1 MLQYMICKRF
11 VRSLYSFH
19 CFYYILQNQQLQNFY
34 SSYAIGISMSSKFI
48 TRIYIPTW
56 NPFLALLSSQWSK
69 QFCCS
74 CVFEITC
81 KKNILSLNIC
91 SWQTNNKS
99 EELETNYYLERSN
112 AENLIWNLDLSGN
125 SMNITNKKAIQLRY
139 ASIYIIRYLIFK
151 SLFFAQNV
159 SCNEISPS
167 LQCIKLS
174 WLGLILSKVRAHEL
188 LLVFSQDHE
197 LTFYE
202 GWATPS
208 DLFLW
213 TNV

>member
-99 EELETNYYLERSN
+99 EELETNHYLKRSN
-112 AENLIWNLDLSGN
+112 AENLIWNLVLGG
-125 SMNITNKKAIQLRY
+125 
-139 ASIYIIRYLIFK
+139 IYYGIIYYYYSLFK
-151 SLFFAQNV
+151 SHILETFDEYYQRKGYSSEMYLNLHHNV
-159 SCNEISPS
+159 PDIQKSIFCT
-167 LQCIKLS
+167 K
-174 WLGLILSKVRAHEL
+174 R
-188 LLVFSQDHE
+188 LVQR
-197 LTFYE
+197 
-202 GWATPS
+202 
-208 DLFLW
+208 
-213 TNV
+213 N